1 MRGEVLRDFQELL
14 DLFYGL
20 KRESA
25 TQYTATCPVCD
36 KRGHLYISAPE
47 PMPKGGVASK
57 LFCQKCG
64 AKAPEIMKTI
74 EVPEKFLYLEEDKTP
89 DTKVTKDTAVA
100 HREHIYRNADGSI
113 FGRKTIYVQPN
124 GDKKPI
130 YWERFDGTKYI
141 SGLNGLQAPLYNL
154 DAVINREST
163 LFFAEGE
170 KDVDTLTAMGLS
182 ATSTPNGGGQAKWS
196 HDFDGLCIGRD
207 VVILTDND
215 ETGEKYGRFIADH
228 LHNACS
234 IRIVPATAIYPQ
246 IQRKGDISDITKI
259 FGMDEAKRMLL
270 AALED
275 AQPYEKDCKQLKH
288 TAKTADKFG
297 DVRFRFVWDPYI
309 PRGDYTVMMADG
321 GTGKTMFCC
330 GIAAELSKGGDG
342 LPGERLMGS
351 WRQPTKVLII
361 SAEDTGELLKKR
373 LKASGANLSN
383 VYILDCCDSEGMNFT
398 DGAEDFEETIK
409 AYSPELVIID
419 PWHAFV
425 GESVDVNKVNTMR
438 PILQR
443 LSNLSKRC
451 DCGLL
456 LISHVNKRSQGEN
469 ANHAATGSTDF
480 INAARSAM
488 RVIFSDDPTEKDI
501 RIVVHTKS
509 NYAKAGNSIKFRITE
524 DSGMEWAGLSE
535 ITRQTLEEAARQK
548 KKPGEV
554 VAQRDIQKE
563 IDAKLISAVEQ
574 HAIKGQTVNISYDQM
589 KEEHG
594 ELIFGYGQPKRA
606 LDVVARELERK
617 GIILI
622 TGKRVKYKGNP
633 VNGFSVSCQ
642 LTDSFHQFAVGDI
655 FGQA

>member
-1 MRGEVLRDFQELL
+1 MRDFEELL
-14 DLFYGL
+14 MLFNGV

-25 TQYTATCPVCD
+25 TQYKAECPVCG
-36 KRGHLYISAPE
+36 KRDHLYISTPE
-47 PMPKGGVASK
+47 AMPKGGIASK

-64 AKAPEIMKTI
+64 AKAPEIMRAV
-74 EVPEKFLYLEEDKTP
+74 EVPEKFLYLEEEKTV
-89 DTKVTKDTAVA
+89 DARATKATAIA

-130 YWERFDGTKYI
+130 YWERFDGAKYI
-141 SGLNGLQAPLYNL
+141 SGLNGAQAPLYNL
-154 DAVINREST
+154 NEVINRGNT

-196 HDFDGLCIGRD
+196 HDFDSACIGRD
-207 VVILTDND
+207 VVVLTDND
-215 ETGEKYGRFIADH
+215 ETGEKYGKFIADH
-228 LHNACS
+228 LHDTNS
-234 IRIVPATAIYPQ
+234 IRIIPATAIYPQ
-246 IQRKGDISDITKI
+246 IQRKGDISDIVKS
-259 FGMDEAKRMLL
+259 FGLDAAKRMLL
-270 AALED
+270 DALE
-275 AQPYEKDCKQLKH
+275 AAPIYQKEARQLKH
-288 TAKTADKFG
+288 TAKTADGFG

-321 GTGKTMFCC
+321 GTGKTMLCC
-330 GIAAELSKGGDG
+330 GIAAELSKGGAG
-342 LPGERLMGS
+342 LPGESLTGA
-351 WRQPTKVLII
+351 WRNPAKVLII

-398 DGAEDFEETIK
+398 DGIEDFEDTIK
-409 AYSPELVIID
+409 ACSPELVIID

-425 GESVDVNKVNTMR
+425 GETVDVNRVNAMR

-488 RVIFSDDPTEKDI
+488 RVIFSDDPAENNI

-509 NYAKAGNSIKFRITE
+509 NYAEAGQSIKFRITK
-524 DSGMEWAGLSE
+524 DSGMAWAGFSE
-535 ITRQTLEEAARQK
+535 ITRQTLEEAARQR
-548 KKPGEV
+548 KKPGEI
-554 VAQRDIQKE
+554 ATQRDIQKE
-563 IDAKLISAVEQ
+563 IDAKLIAAVEQ
-574 HAIKGQTVNISYDQM
+574 HAVRGQTINISYDQM

-606 LDVVARELERK
+606 LDVVAQELERK
-617 GIILI
+617 GITLT
-622 TGKRVKYKGNP
+622 TGKRVKYNGSP
-633 VNGFSVSCQ
+633 VNGFSVSYHSPDNFQ
-642 LTDSFHQFAVGDI
+642 QFAVGDI
-655 FGQA
+655 FG